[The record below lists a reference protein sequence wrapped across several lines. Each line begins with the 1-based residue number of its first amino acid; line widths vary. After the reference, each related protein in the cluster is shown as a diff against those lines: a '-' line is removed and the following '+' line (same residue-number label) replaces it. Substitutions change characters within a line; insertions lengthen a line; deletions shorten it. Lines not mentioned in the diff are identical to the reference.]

1 MNKVLISDALSAKAV
16 EVFRGRGID
25 VDVSVGLGPE
35 DLMARI
41 DGYDGLAVRSSTQVT
56 AEVLSAGKRLR
67 VVGRAGIGVDNIDV
81 AAATGCGVVVMN
93 TPFGN
98 STTTAEHTIALL
110 MALCRQIPQADRSTQ
125 MGKWEKSRF
134 MGVEVTGKILGL
146 IGCGNVGSIVAE
158 RAQGLRMR
166 VIVYDPFMTNEHATE
181 LGVERV
187 EMDELLAQSHF
198 ISLHVPLTETTRGMI
213 DKNALSKTQP
223 GVRIIN
229 CARGGLILESDL
241 KNSIQAG
248 HVAGAALDV
257 FVQEPAVNNELFGMP
272 EIIATPHL
280 GAATNEAQEKVAV
293 QLAEQ
298 MSDYLANGSVANALN
313 MPSVSLEEAPRLR
326 PYMVLAEQLG
336 SFAGQITEAGIKEVS
351 VEYEGA
357 ASALNTR
364 PLTAIVLESM
374 LRPLLES
381 VNMVN
386 APLVAKERDIEVR
399 EIKRDG
405 PCDYNS
411 MIRLTVVT
419 ETETQSVAG
428 TVFGGQPRLTH
439 IAGIN
444 IEAELG
450 PHMLLVTNQDKPG
463 FIGSFGKTLGDANLN
478 IATFHLGR
486 AAPGAEAIALIE
498 VDQPVTQEL
507 LDRVHALP
515 YVVRAN
521 ALFFAQRN

>member
-1 MNKVLISDALSAKAV
+1 
-16 EVFRGRGID
+16 
-25 VDVSVGLGPE
+25 
-35 DLMARI
+35 
-41 DGYDGLAVRSSTQVT
+41 
-56 AEVLSAGKRLR
+56 
-67 VVGRAGIGVDNIDV
+67 
-81 AAATGCGVVVMN
+81 
-93 TPFGN
+93 
-98 STTTAEHTIALL
+98 
-110 MALCRQIPQADRSTQ
+110 
-125 MGKWEKSRF
+125 
-134 MGVEVTGKILGL
+134 
-146 IGCGNVGSIVAE
+146 
-158 RAQGLRMR
+158 
-166 VIVYDPFMTNEHATE
+166 
-181 LGVERV
+181 
-187 EMDELLAQSHF
+187 
-198 ISLHVPLTETTRGMI
+198 
-213 DKNALSKTQP
+213 
-223 GVRIIN
+223 
-229 CARGGLILESDL
+229 
-241 KNSIQAG
+241 
-248 HVAGAALDV
+248 
-257 FVQEPAVNNELFGMP
+257 MP

-515 YVVRAN
+515 HVVRAN